1 MPSQDS
7 RAANRLSHIS
17 SHMESSRFKDVPL
30 APPDA
35 ILGMFLCCPLKEGQA
50 DKADKDER
58 VVMFMSGDVDCLENQ
73 FGSWSVS

>member
-35 ILGMFLCCPLKEGQA
+35 ILGMFPLLSVEGGA
-50 DKADKDER
+50 
-58 VVMFMSGDVDCLENQ
+58 G
-73 FGSWSVS
+73 